1 MTFSGSRS
9 PTFTESNSRSAIV
22 ETTLF
27 SLYSS
32 TTGQGRIGFL
42 HHVTVL
48 VRDDVS
54 RHDDVRAER
63 LPNRV
68 HVHIAVEA
76 VAGHDRLDELQ
87 LLGDLDDLCVLDPD
101 VGVREERR
109 LRLVAEHR
117 DERKRGE

>member
-9 PTFTESNSRSAIV
+9 RTFTESYSRRAIV
-22 ETTLF
+22 EATLF

-32 TTGQGRIGFL
+32 TTRQGRIGFL

-48 VRDDVS
+48 IRDDVS

-68 HVHIAVEA
+68 HVHIAIQQ
-76 VAGHDRLDELQ
+76 VARHDRLEELQ
-87 LLGDLDDLCVLDPD
+87 LLVDLDDLCVLDPD
-101 VGVREERR
+101 VGIREERR
-109 LRLVAEHR
+109 LRPVAEHR
-117 DERKRGE
+117 DERQ